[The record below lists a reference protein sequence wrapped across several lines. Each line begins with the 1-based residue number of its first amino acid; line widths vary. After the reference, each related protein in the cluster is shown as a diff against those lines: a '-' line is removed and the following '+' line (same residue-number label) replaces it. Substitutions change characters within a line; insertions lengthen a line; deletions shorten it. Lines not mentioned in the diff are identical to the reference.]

1 MLGKN
6 TAQMEFLPRDKTRW
20 LDERLCFGVLDNWP
34 PSGWFSKLWA
44 PKLECY
50 LQNESNFY
58 LIFGDSERLEI
69 NPTVS
74 QSLPWTMGIPA
85 VIGETFQTGHFDG
98 ISTELCQWTD
108 LAVRSTILLCL
119 LKKQH
124 PIIHLLSLGS
134 KTAMKGI
141 SLLYSSSPTCYQVH
155 HIDFRCKTMLP
166 RFGYSNMFGPQSFPT
181 PLVQLAHFTWPFQS
195 HPPFWREGRDEALHN
210 KLVSWNFHPLK
221 VGLFMV
227 EICPKSP
234 WWSGSWTCLN

>member
-1 MLGKN
+1 MDASSSSIRKYMISLLSFSKDYGYACERGAHWGEVTPFLVAFCFKRSPPFPTEPFVASSLAARAKARGWVPGDAVCRQCFQRNSYRLVNKIFHTLTLTLNVRKN

-98 ISTELCQWTD
+98 ISTELCHWTD

-119 LKKQH
+119 WK
-124 PIIHLLSLGS
+124 
-134 KTAMKGI
+134 
-141 SLLYSSSPTCYQVH
+141 SS
-155 HIDFRCKTMLP
+155 I
-166 RFGYSNMFGPQSFPT
+166 QSFT
-181 PLVQLAHFTWPFQS
+181 CFHLVAKLP
-195 HPPFWREGRDEALHN
+195 WRA
-210 KLVSWNFHPLK
+210 
-221 VGLFMV
+221 
-227 EICPKSP
+227 
-234 WWSGSWTCLN
+234 